1 MLTYIWFTSPFCQF
15 PNRGS
20 NQCLSPEQKMKNY
33 VDENHDAY
41 KDANKEFYHY
51 YCEFDWGKLNQKLK
65 PYDERRRQLNRT
77 AYERNVLGKHDQD
90 TSSASYWPDGKVMP
104 L

>member
-1 MLTYIWFTSPFCQF
+1 
-15 PNRGS
+15 
-20 NQCLSPEQKMKNY
+20 MKNY

-90 TSSASYWPDGKVMP
+90 TSSDSYWPDGKVMP
-104 L
+104 LWNFRKKIRFLFKKFIYVDIKK